1 MAKIITLPQNDPVK
15 DQLHLSDYI
24 TAAWHLTCF
33 SLWPFERFSN
43 KTIEECKAHI
53 SIYLSSNKSIQA
65 AFTVFCQRILLHN
78 KLLQVSPLS
87 CIDIPS
93 LWLHPEF
100 SEGYTS
106 TYSLFKHVEIKR
118 SIAPGYQKGIL
129 LLTNGY
135 WRYLHDPVPEN
146 LSRLYNGLLHL
157 REYQLLQ
164 TLSHLI
170 VQRTL
175 K

>member
-1 MAKIITLPQNDPVK
+1 MAKIITLPQNNLSK
-15 DQLHLSDYI
+15 HQLPIQDYI

-33 SLWPFERFSN
+33 SLWPFEKFGN
-43 KTIEECKAHI
+43 KTLEECKANIRIH
-53 SIYLSSNKSIQA
+53 LSGSKSIQA
-65 AFTVFCQRILLHN
+65 AFITYCQRILLHH
-78 KLLQVSPLS
+78 KLLQVSPLAH
-87 CIDIPS
+87 IDTPS

-100 SEGYTS
+100 SEGYAFTQ
-106 TYSLFKHVEIKR
+106 SLFNHVEMKR
-118 SIAPGYQKGIL
+118 SISPGYQKGIL

-146 LSRLYNGLLHL
+146 LSRIYKGLLYL